1 MLGFVTIFAAALAG
15 LAGLGAWAVGAS
27 AIALASLSYAEH
39 YQLYR
44 RGQEL
49 ELTEVLR
56 NTMLRNALIAAG
68 GAYIGGVLLRLKLK
82 S

>member
-44 RGQEL
+44 RRTG
-49 ELTEVLR
+49 TWTDGSSD
-56 NTMLRNALIAAG
+56 TMLRNALIAAG